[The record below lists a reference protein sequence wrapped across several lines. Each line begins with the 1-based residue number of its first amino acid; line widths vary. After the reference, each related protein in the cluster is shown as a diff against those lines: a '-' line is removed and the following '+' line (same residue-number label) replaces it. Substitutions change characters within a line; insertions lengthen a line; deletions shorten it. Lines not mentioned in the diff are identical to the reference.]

1 MDATPLAG
9 WDNFYVILGSS
20 AGGLTGLTFV
30 VIALLRES
38 GQAVRPT
45 GVGAFVTPTIVH
57 FCGVLALAAFMS
69 MPHQSGGTL
78 SAGLALGGLAGVAYG
93 CLVGVNMYRIGL
105 GATRYA
111 PVREDWIWNVI
122 VPTLGY
128 AALVLMAALIRER
141 LMREALYGVAVL
153 ALALL
158 FIGIRNAWD
167 LVVWISVNKQQDASE
182 PANPPANQ
190 PPDATG
196 DS

>member
-69 MPHQSGGTL
+69 MPHQSAGTL

-167 LVVWISVNKQQDASE
+167 LVVWISVSKAQDASE
-182 PANPPANQ
+182 PASPPANQ
-190 PPDATG
+190 PPDTTG

>member
-9 WDNFYVILGSS
+9 WDNFYVIIGSS

-69 MPHQSGGTL
+69 MPHQSAGTL